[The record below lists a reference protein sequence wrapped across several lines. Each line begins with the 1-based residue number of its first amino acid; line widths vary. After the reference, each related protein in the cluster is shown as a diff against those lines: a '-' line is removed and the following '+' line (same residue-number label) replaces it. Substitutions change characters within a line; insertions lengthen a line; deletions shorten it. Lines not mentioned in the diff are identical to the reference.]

1 MMIISESRSFCKVS
15 IETVETAAG
24 SQFVVLN

>member
-1 MMIISESRSFCKVS
+1 MIISESGLFCKVS
-15 IETVETAAG
+15 METVETAGG

>member
-1 MMIISESRSFCKVS
+1 MMIMSESGSFCKVS
-15 IETVETAAG
+15 IETVETVAG